1 MTEEKGIADATAVQA
16 VIRRHL
22 ESEHGNKLV
31 EVRLRKCWFSSG
43 VTRDVWEAEG
53 TAVIKKGLL
62 GKEQQPFKYQIDPA
76 SGAVIGFEFEEQN
89 DRG

>member
-1 MTEEKGIADATAVQA
+1 MTEPRGIDDATAVQA

-31 EVRLRKCWFSSG
+31 EVRLRKCWYSTG

-62 GKEQQPFKYQIDPA
+62 SKEPKSFKYQIDPA
-76 SGAVIGFEFEEQN
+76 SGAVIGFEFEERN
-89 DRG
+89 ER